1 MASVVISGDTSGAV
15 TITAPAVAGTP
26 TLTLPTATD
35 TLIGRATTDTLTNKS
50 IVASQLTGTIAGARM
65 PAGSVLQVVNATY
78 STESDFNSTS
88 FADTNLT
95 ATITPTS
102 ATSKILILVTQ
113 ADCAKFDSNNF
124 VKLKLVRNSTDILT
138 FGATGAAT
146 NSTALNAI
154 GSISASYLDS
164 PATTSATTYKT
175 QVASQSASVGIRL
188 QYNNSSSTITLMEI
202 AA

>member
-1 MASVVISGDTSGAV
+1 MPLV
-15 TITAPAVAGTP
+15 
-26 TLTLPTATD
+26 
-35 TLIGRATTDTLTNKS
+35 
-50 IVASQLTGTIAGARM
+50 LTGAGAITGLTSVPSSGLQLADANM
-65 PAGSVLQVVNATY
+65 PAGAILQVVNATY

-202 AA
+202 AV

>member
-1 MASVVISGDTSGAV
+1 MALVLDGNGTMTVGNGD
-15 TITAPAVAGTP
+15 ITGLVAGA
-26 TLTLPTATD
+26 LPSTV
-35 TLIGRATTDTLTNKS
+35 IG
-50 IVASQLTGTIAGARM
+50 TGA
-65 PAGSVLQVVNATY
+65 VLQVVTATY
-78 STESDFNSTS
+78 STEDSYNSVS
-88 FADTNLT
+88 FADTGLT

-124 VKLKLVRNSTDILT
+124 VKLKLLRNSTDILT
-138 FGATGAAT
+138 FGTTGGFT
-146 NSTALNAI
+146 NSSALNAI

-175 QVASQSASVGIRL
+175 QVASHLASVGIRL